1 MDEWWFTD
9 WQLPPTWWCSHGTPP
24 LRNQWGWFIRL
35 WSNNVRQRNDDPKG
49 QSPIPLQKV
58 QVMWSSEAWHNGWW
72 NHWSRC
78 LFGSTFS
85 ATLEFPFLQAAVNF
99 SWRCRSLIPAS
110 GERHDFPTVEV
121 EGYTV
126 RPLLAS
132 KSPCSS
138 YQPTQ
143 TTKMPRTNWW
153 MTRKPINIYGTGN
166 NFDHRSNDN

>member
-85 ATLEFPFLQAAVNF
+85 ASLEFPFLQAAVNF
-99 SWRCRSLIPAS
+99 SWRCRSLIPKRIW
-110 GERHDFPTVEV
+110 GTPWFPKCGSWRLHREATTGLQE
-121 EGYTV
+121 
-126 RPLLAS
+126 PLFKLPANP
-132 KSPCSS
+132 KHKNAQNKLVDDQKTHKHLW
-138 YQPTQ
+138 YW
-143 TTKMPRTNWW
+143 K
-153 MTRKPINIYGTGN
+153 
-166 NFDHRSNDN
+166 